1 MPAVLH
7 SQNFKRIYTIYI
19 KFKRIDA
26 VIRSGK
32 VTGDNVNI
40 SANTAVTPAL
50 TSNYFFIKSLK
61 VVISKNLFDI

>member
-26 VIRSGK
+26 VIRSVK
-32 VTGDNVNI
+32 VIGDNVNI
-40 SANTAVTPAL
+40 GANAIVNNVFL
-50 TSNYFFIKSLK
+50 
-61 VVISKNLFDI
+61 